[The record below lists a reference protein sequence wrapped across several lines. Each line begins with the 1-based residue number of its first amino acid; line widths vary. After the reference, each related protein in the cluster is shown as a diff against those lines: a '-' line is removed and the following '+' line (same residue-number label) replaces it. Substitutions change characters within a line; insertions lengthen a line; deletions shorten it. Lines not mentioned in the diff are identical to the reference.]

1 MKPEEIISLFGFS
14 EFSPEILL
22 LFKNV
27 GIYGERPIKS
37 VCWRTF
43 KSQSWDLTLVFKG
56 KNNYKSD
63 YGPINKAYTD
73 SHDESV
79 LEEINFGSHKGEIN
93 YPFELPFNLVF
104 SDNADIVKKKIR
116 HKSSKSSDSSYGSY
130 NIFLTEYYQ
139 FLTGFDNSGKL
150 IWVRVMPLELSFKR
164 KRLLEASLRKQNQNI
179 STSAIQQLIELKN
192 NLPVIDWGKRLKE
205 GDTSFTEGNISDT
218 AKILNVFIESL
229 KTATESGNARA
240 VYSATKKTVIGLNK
254 LNEKHHAYI
263 DTMEREELVEFLH
276 QAIKL
281 TGFVID
287 EGLDLTE
294 EWREW

>member
-27 GIYGERPIKS
+27 GIYGERPVIS

-43 KSQSWDLTLVFKG
+43 KSQTWDLTLVFKG

-73 SHDESV
+73 SNDESV

-93 YPFELPFNLVF
+93 YPFSLPYKWAF
-104 SDNADIVKKKIR
+104 SDSADTVKNKIGL
-116 HKSSKSSDSSYGSY
+116 KGSESSKSSYGFY
-130 NIFLTEYYQ
+130 IIFYSEDHQ

-164 KRLLEASLRKQNQNI
+164 KKLLAASLRKQNKNI
-179 STSAIQQLIELKN
+179 NTSALQQLIELKN
-192 NLPVIDWGKRLKE
+192 NLPVIEWMKRLNE
-205 GDTSFTEGNISDT
+205 GDTSFTEANISDT
-218 AKILNVFIESL
+218 GKLLNVFIGSL

-240 VYSATKKTVIGLNK
+240 VFSATKKTVIGLNK
-254 LNEKHHAYI
+254 LNEKYHTFI
-263 DTMEREELVEFLH
+263 DTTEREELVEFIH
-276 QAIKL
+276 KAISL